1 MQNGRYIRMILL
13 CHPLEDIFVIYGDLC
28 TDTSVD
34 TFFSLELKETIRNGS
49 LFQWERRYE
58 YFYCL
63 NYKPFL
69 YSSLYLTKYKKV
81 EKLLI
86 LFYLLLTMEH
96 FSSTSSWNFR
106 NRSWTSASLRKK
118 ERKWVKGCFLLKVS
132 RRTSIRV
139 RAEITPLRCWP
150 VITVNKKKKR
160 FNMLK
165 DHQLVVK

>member
-13 CHPLEDIFVIYGDLC
+13 GHPLEDISVIHGNLC
-28 TDTSVD
+28 ADTSVD
-34 TFFSLELKETIRNGS
+34 TFFSSELKETIRKDS
-49 LFQWERRYE
+49 LFQWENRFV

-63 NYKPFL
+63 KYKPFL
-69 YSSLYLTKYKKV
+69 YSSLYLKKSKKV
-81 EKLLI
+81 EELFI

-118 ERKWVKGCFLLKVS
+118 ARKWVKGCFLLKVS

-150 VITVNKKKKR
+150 VITIKQKRKKDLTR
-160 FNMLK
+160 SRTNNWL
-165 DHQLVVK
+165 